1 MKNFINISDLSS
13 KELRAI
19 IDEAKIRKLNRKNF
33 NKSAPDNDK
42 PFEGKSMAMIFE
54 KPSTRTRMSFD
65 IAVKQL
71 GGSTII
77 LNPEGIHYGKGN
89 ETLKDTA
96 KVLTEYVDIVML
108 RTSSH
113 KNLEEFGKHLEIPII
128 NGLSDQSHPCQIM
141 SDILTFEEK
150 KGSITGKTISWLGDG
165 NNNMSNSLI
174 EAAGKFDFQLKIGCP
189 KKYNPNKNMLHWA
202 RKNKVKLLIT
212 DKPEEAVKNSDC
224 VMTDK
229 WISMNDKVNKKIKK
243 KHLKNYQ
250 VNKSLMLKAN
260 SNAIFMHCL
269 PVGRGEEVT
278 DEVIDGK
285 QSVVWLQ
292 ALNRVHAQKSIL
304 LYCFGKLR

>member
-13 KELRAI
+13 KELRSI
-19 IDEAKIRKLNRKNF
+19 VEEAKSRKFNRKNL
-33 NKSAPDNDK
+33 NKSAPDEDK

-71 GGSTII
+71 GGSSII
-77 LNPEGIHYGKGN
+77 LNPEVIHYGKGD

-128 NGLSDQSHPCQIM
+128 NGLSDLSHPCQIL
-141 SDILTFEEK
+141 SDILTFEET
-150 KGSITGKTISWLGDG
+150 KGSIQGKTISWLGDG

-174 EAAGKFDFQLKIGCP
+174 EAAGKFGFKLKIACP
-189 KKYNPNKNMLHWA
+189 KEYKPNNKILHWA
-202 RKNKVKLLIT
+202 KKNKVKLLVT
-212 DKPEEAVKNSDC
+212 KKPEEAVEDSDC
-224 VMTDK
+224 IMTDK
-229 WISMNDKVNKKIKK
+229 WVSMNDKVNKKLKK
-243 KHLKNYQ
+243 KKLKSYQ
-250 VNKSLMLKAN
+250 VNKKLMQKAKP
-260 SNAIFMHCL
+260 NAIFMHCL

-285 QSVVWLQ
+285 QSVVWRQ
-292 ALNRVHAQKSIL
+292 ALNRVHAQKSIINWCL
-304 LYCFGKLR
+304 T